1 MTTIQMI
8 TPCLW
13 FDTQAEEAA
22 NFYCKLFKK
31 SKIVRILR
39 YIDADHEIHKK
50 RAGSVMLVE
59 FEINGQRFTA
69 LNGGPDFK
77 FNEAISLEVACE
89 TQEEID
95 FYWNKLTEGG
105 EEGPC
110 GWLKDKYGLS
120 WQIGSTTLGR
130 MLDDPDQVKIR
141 RVTNA
146 FLKMKKLDLTVLE
159 KVYSGEND

>member
-1 MTTIQMI
+1 MI

-130 MLDDPDQVKIR
+130 MFDDPDQVKIR

>member
-22 NFYCKLFKK
+22 NFYCKIFKK

-50 RAGSVMLVE
+50 RAGTVMLVE

-69 LNGGPDFK
+69 LNGGPDFN
-77 FNEAISLEVACE
+77 FNEAISFEVACA

-95 FYWNKLTEGG
+95 FYWDKLTEGG

-120 WQIGSTTLGR
+120 WQIGSMTLGK
-130 MLDDPDQVKIR
+130 MLGDPDQSKIR

-146 FLKMKKLDLTVLE
+146 LLKMKKLDLTVLGQA
-159 KVYSGEND
+159 YSDEND

>member
-22 NFYCKLFKK
+22 NFYCKIFKK

-50 RAGSVMLVE
+50 RAGTVMLVE

-69 LNGGPDFK
+69 LNGGPDFN
-77 FNEAISLEVACE
+77 FNEAISLEVACA

-95 FYWNKLTEGG
+95 FYWDKLTEGG

-120 WQIGSTTLGR
+120 WQIGSMTLGK
-130 MLDDPDQVKIR
+130 MLGDPDQSKIR

-146 FLKMKKLDLTVLE
+146 LLKMKKLDLTVLGQA
-159 KVYSGEND
+159 YSDEND